1 MPVTRRIVPDP
12 YAGPVIRPSLRRARS
27 PVSGIVSGYGRE
39 QQLGA
44 YATLFGTYA
53 AATAIGMLTGV
64 HRRGIP
70 KPTLADGALLAVA
83 AFKLSRLVTKD
94 KVTGFVRAP
103 FTEFVEEGDGAEV
116 NEAPR
121 GEGLRYA
128 VGELLTCPFCFNQWA
143 ATALAIAWL
152 HAPDAT
158 RDVSALLAS
167 AAAADVLHVAWTRLE
182 SQA

>member
-1 MPVTRRIVPDP
+1 MTRSNPLRS
-12 YAGPVIRPSLRRARS
+12 RPSSIAGL
-27 PVSGIVSGYGRE
+27 VSGYGRE
-39 QQLGA
+39 RQLGPYA
-44 YATLFGTYA
+44 MLFTTYAT
-53 AATAIGMLTGV
+53 ATGLGV
-64 HRRGIP
+64 ITAVRRRRVAR
-70 KPTLADGALLAVA
+70 PTLTDGALLAVA

-121 GEGLRYA
+121 GDGLRYA
-128 VGELLTCPFCFNQWA
+128 IGELLTCPFCFNQWA
-143 ATALAIAWL
+143 ATALAVAWL
-152 HAPDAT
+152 HAPRAT

-167 AAAADVLHVAWTRLE
+167 SAAADLLQVAWTKLE

>member
-1 MPVTRRIVPDP
+1 M
-12 YAGPVIRPSLRRARS
+12 IRPTLRRQRPPSIA
-27 PVSGIVSGYGRE
+27 GLVSGYGRE
-39 QQLGA
+39 HQLGA
-44 YATLFGTYA
+44 YATLFATYV
-53 AATAIGMLTGV
+53 GLTGV
-64 HRRGIP
+64 GVLTGVRRRGVAR
-70 KPTLADGALLAVA
+70 PTFSDGALLAVA

-116 NEAPR
+116 NESPR

-128 VGELLTCPFCFNQWA
+128 IGELLTCPFCFNQWA

-152 HAPDAT
+152 HAPNAT
-158 RDVSALLAS
+158 RDISALLAS
-167 AAAADVLHVAWTRLE
+167 SAAADVLHVAWTRLE